1 MFKCPARLEAIKA
14 VAPFYCYRVSLLICL
29 KKMLYLSEAYV
40 KKYSYRYLYS
50 LVRTDKLDS

>member
-1 MFKCPARLEAIKA
+1 MLWSEGVMDVSSDGSWGAIDQGA
-14 VAPFYCYRVSLLICL
+14 S
-29 KKMLYLSEAYV
+29 YV

>member
-1 MFKCPARLEAIKA
+1 MNAPIILLLLQARHRGHLEDTVRQCLERRKQ
-14 VAPFYCYRVSLLICL
+14 YQRVRL
-29 KKMLYLSEAYV
+29 V